1 MKKLAST
8 LPNMFLS
15 LTGICIVV
23 SGILAGLN
31 VLTQAPIAEAQVKA
45 KVEAI
50 AKVTPTFDNN
60 PYEERFRILR
70 PGDKDSIT
78 IYPAKQGE
86 QIVGYAVETYTNE
99 GFNGHISIMLGLDQ
113 EARVVDFSVLEIGE
127 TPGLGSKIGEWFHAP
142 SRTGGIQDIRGLDLS
157 SKAPLRVSKDGG
169 EVDAITAATISSRA
183 FLDAINRGYE
193 SYKIARDRQTK

>member
-8 LPNMFLS
+8 LPNMLLS

-31 VLTQAPIAEAQVKA
+31 LMTQQPIAQAQVKA

-50 AKVTPTFDNN
+50 AQVTPKFDNN
-60 PYEERFRILR
+60 PYEERFRILVA
-70 PGDKDSIT
+70 GDKDSVT
-78 IYPAKQGE
+78 VYPARNGE
-86 QIVGYAVETYTNE
+86 EVVGYAIETYTNA
-99 GFNGHISIMLGLDQ
+99 GFNGHISVMLGLDK
-113 EARVVDFSVLEIGE
+113 EAKVVDFSVLEIGE
-127 TPGLGSKIGEWFHAP
+127 TPGLGSKISEWFHAP
-142 SRTGGIQDIRGLDLS
+142 SKGTGIQDIRGLELGT
-157 SKAPLRVSKDGG
+157 KAPLKVVQDGG

-193 SYKIARDRQTK
+193 AYKLTRDTQK